1 MCRTLDSS
9 ARARLLKQLTLKLW
23 LAANTLLGGCVG
35 GSSLLS
41 CGNFLFFV
49 QLFRIFYSLFF
60 RYTCPS
66 CCLCCLRATLKESDR
81 NLRFTTP
88 FSIFFWPS
96 PPSHISCPCNMRHV
110 RHGEQH
116 VIKNGTTVQKTT
128 VNTRMMAYLVVEVI
142 NGQSV
147 HGRHG
152 HKCCQHWGRYLS
164 TP

>member
-23 LAANTLLGGCVG
+23 LAANTLLGGCVRPL
-35 GSSLLS
+35 SVIMWQLLVFGATLS
-41 CGNFLFFV
+41 HFL
-49 QLFRIFYSLFF
+49 LLFF
-60 RYTCPS
+60 RCTCPS
-66 CCLCCLRATLKESDR
+66 CCLCCLRATTLKKSDR

>member
-23 LAANTLLGGCVG
+23 LAANTLWGGG
-35 GSSLLS
+35 GAALCYHVATS
-41 CGNFLFFV
+41 CFLCNSFAF
-49 QLFRIFYSLFF
+49 STPFF
-60 RYTCPS
+60 RCTCPS
-66 CCLCCLRATLKESDR
+66 CCLCCLRATLKKSDR
-81 NLRFTTP
+81 NLRFTTL